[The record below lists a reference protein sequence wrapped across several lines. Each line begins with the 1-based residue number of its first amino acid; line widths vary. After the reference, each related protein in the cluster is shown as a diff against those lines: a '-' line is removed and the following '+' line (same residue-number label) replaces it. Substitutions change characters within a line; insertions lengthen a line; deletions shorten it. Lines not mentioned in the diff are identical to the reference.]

1 MYCRAG
7 KGPFILEMKT
17 YRYRGHSMSDPA
29 KYRTRKEVED
39 VRKSGPIKNLQNL
52 MLDSGMKENELK
64 SIDDEIRKVVNDS
77 AEFAIKSEEPS
88 SDELFTDV
96 TIN

>member
-1 MYCRAG
+1 M
-7 KGPFILEMKT
+7 PIFIKTERFKDKTLEL
-17 YRYRGHSMSDPA
+17 SNNE
-29 KYRTRKEVED
+29 RKVFLLMHKEWVED
-39 VRKSGPIKNLQNL
+39 IRKSGPIKNLQNL

-88 SDELFTDV
+88 SDELYTDV